1 MNVDKRRFVIYLCK
15 KSLARL
21 FKTKLTAHLVSL
33 HFFQCVFNCI
43 VIPDYFCFL
52 FFFSCRLLNRVPAGP
67 AFISLCFVV
76 RSVDA
81 VGFAAAMTSTFAMT
95 AKIFPN
101 NVATVLV
108 SADKSC
114 AIGMLFWTRESR
126 ENKQK
131 KSIIVPDVLYVPF
144 LPVPWKINNLSL
156 FRVVWRFS
164 QDLVLFWDRRSEG
177 GCTSHLDMK
186 SLLCFLDVSYWLW
199 FLSTYTSCQ
208 PLVVVGDFSI
218 LFVHIQSF

>member
-43 VIPDYFCFL
+43 VIPDYF
-52 FFFSCRLLNRVPAGP
+52 FFFLQITQSSSCRTCFHFSVLCSEVRRRSGLCCCDDLHVCHDSKNIPKQCGNCFGERRQVLCNRH
-67 AFISLCFVV
+67 VV
-76 RSVDA
+76 FRH
-81 VGFAAAMTSTFAMT
+81 GNHEKT
-95 AKIFPN
+95 
-101 NVATVLV
+101 
-108 SADKSC
+108 
-114 AIGMLFWTRESR
+114 
-126 ENKQK
+126 NKK